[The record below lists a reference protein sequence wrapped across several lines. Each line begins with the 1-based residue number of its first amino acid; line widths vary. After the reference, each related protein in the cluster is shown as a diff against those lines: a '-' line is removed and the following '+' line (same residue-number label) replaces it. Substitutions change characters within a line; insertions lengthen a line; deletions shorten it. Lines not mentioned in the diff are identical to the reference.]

1 MPEVTITIGGRNFE
15 VACQDGEQPFLEAAA
30 AMLDTEAQSMASQMG
45 RITEARMLLMSGLLL
60 ADKTAALEERV
71 AQLEAERS
79 ALKAELAAA
88 ASRPA
93 QRVEVPV
100 IPQALSDSLAELA
113 ARAEALADDMENT
126 SLA

>member
-15 VACQDGEQPFLEAAA
+15 VSCQDGEQPFLESAA
-30 AMLDTEAQSMASQMG
+30 AMLDIEAQSMAGQMG

-60 ADKTAALEERV
+60 ADKTAALEEKV
-71 AQLEAERS
+71 QQLEAERA
-79 ALKAELAAA
+79 ALKAELADA

-113 ARAEALADDMENT
+113 ARAEALADRAEAKAA
-126 SLA
+126 S

>member
-60 ADKTAALEERV
+60 ADKTAALEEQV
-71 AQLEAERS
+71 AQLEAERT

-88 ASRPA
+88 ANRPVH
-93 QRVEVPV
+93 RVEVPV

-113 ARAEALADDMENT
+113 ARAEALAEDMEAT
-126 SLA
+126 SPA